1 MKKRFQKVTALAAM
15 AVSVAA
21 FPMSVSAA
29 GVADV
34 FDASYY
40 ADSYADLKEAFGYD
54 ETALLQHYLTWGL
67 QEGRCASTV
76 FDVAAY
82 RSAYPDLDA
91 AFGDNWN
98 AYVDH
103 YYTTGMAEGRTAGV
117 LAGSASGTPAGGTT
131 VEQPAPDGTVEQ
143 PAPGGI
149 WTSGSDI
156 AAGPCVIQGVYRMD
170 DAPAN
175 VTITYD
181 DVYRWEGDVPEGCE
195 WQSSTIT
202 ITTDGTPINRSILA
216 SYIGMDRS
224 DPAIEITYNDWID
237 QGEAD
242 ERYFTFDLTYNG
254 KTYTDLPARFY
265 YYCAEGSL
273 NEFRVDVEAMVPKG
287 YPFTTV
293 FVLDADGDVWV
304 RHQYK

>member
-1 MKKRFQKVTALAAM
+1 
-15 AVSVAA
+15 
-21 FPMSVSAA
+21 MSASAA

-82 RSAYPDLDA
+82 RSAYSGLDA
-91 AFGDNWN
+91 AFGDNRN
-98 AYVDH
+98 AYVNH

-117 LAGSASGTPAGGTT
+117 LDGSASSVPTGGTT
-131 VEQPAPDGTVEQ
+131 VEQPAPD
-143 PAPGGI
+143 GI

-181 DVYRWEGDVPEGCE
+181 DVYRWEGDVREGCE
-195 WQSSTIT
+195 WQSSIIM

-254 KTYTDLPARFY
+254 KTYFDLPARFY
-265 YYCAEGSL
+265 YMQRSAT
-273 NEFRVDVEAMVPKG
+273 EFEVDVETMVPKG

-293 FVLDADGDVWV
+293 FVLDAEGDVWL

>member
-1 MKKRFQKVTALAAM
+1 MKKKFQKVTALAAM
-15 AVSVAA
+15 AVSIAA
-21 FPMSVSAA
+21 FPMSASAA

-82 RSAYPDLDA
+82 RSAYSDLDA

-98 AYVDH
+98 AYVNH

-117 LAGSASGTPAGGTT
+117 LDGSASSVPTGGTT
-131 VEQPAPDGTVEQ
+131 VEQPAPDG
-143 PAPGGI
+143 I
-149 WTSGSDI
+149 WVSGSDI

-181 DVYRWEGDVPEGCE
+181 DVYRWEGDVCEGCE
-195 WQSSTIT
+195 WQSSIIM

-265 YYCAEGSL
+265 YMQRSAT
-273 NEFRVDVEAMVPKG
+273 EFEVDVETMVPKG

-293 FVLDADGDVWV
+293 FVLDAEGDVWL

>member
-1 MKKRFQKVTALAAM
+1 MKKKFQKVTALAAM
-15 AVSVAA
+15 AVSIAA

-29 GVADV
+29 GVADI

-54 ETALLQHYLTWGL
+54 ETALLQHYLTCGL

-98 AYVDH
+98 AYVNH
-103 YYTTGMAEGRTAGV
+103 YYTFGMTEGRTAGV
-117 LAGSASGTPAGGTT
+117 LDGSASGIPAGGTA
-131 VEQPAPDGTVEQ
+131 VEQPAPD
-143 PAPGGI
+143 GI

-156 AAGPCVIQGVYRMD
+156 AAGPCVIQGVYCMD
-170 DAPAN
+170 EAPAN
-175 VTITYD
+175 VTIAYD
-181 DVYRWEGDVPEGCE
+181 DVYRWEGEDVREGCE
-195 WQSSTIT
+195 WQTSVIT

-237 QGEAD
+237 QGDAD

-254 KTYTDLPARFY
+254 KTYSDLPARFY
-265 YYCAEGSL
+265 YVQRSST
-273 NEFRVDVEAMVPKG
+273 EFTVDVETMVPKG

-293 FVLDADGDVWV
+293 FVLDADGDVWL

>member
-1 MKKRFQKVTALAAM
+1 MKKKFQKVTALAAM
-15 AVSVAA
+15 AISIAA

-54 ETALLQHYLTWGL
+54 ETALLQHYLTCGL

-98 AYVDH
+98 AYVNH
-103 YYTTGMAEGRTAGV
+103 YYTFGMTEGRTAGV
-117 LAGSASGTPAGGTT
+117 LDGSASGIPAGGTA
-131 VEQPAPDGTVEQ
+131 VEQPAPD
-143 PAPGGI
+143 GI

-156 AAGPCVIQGVYRMD
+156 ATGPCVIQGVFRMD
-170 DAPAN
+170 EAPAN
-175 VTITYD
+175 VTISYD
-181 DVYRWEGDVPEGCE
+181 DVYRWTGEDVMEGCE
-195 WQSSTIT
+195 WQTSVIT
-202 ITTDGTPINRSILA
+202 ITTDGTPINRNILA
-216 SYIGMDRS
+216 SYLEIDDT
-224 DPAIEITYNDWID
+224 DPAIEITYNDWTSYD
-237 QGEAD
+237 DAD
-242 ERYFTFDLTYNG
+242 ERCFTFYLTYNG
-254 KTYTDLPARFY
+254 KTYWDLPARFY
-265 YYCAEGSL
+265 YVQRSST
-273 NEFRVDVEAMVPKG
+273 EFVVDVETMVPKG